1 LPFLGVVV
9 LEEKLPTVLP
19 DPPGFVRQ
27 DLGSKDFRFAPILD
41 PKSITDV
48 GVVTLREGKARGVK
62 DVVSLFCF
70 QAGYRCTGDD
80 LMMTVG
86 YVYSIRMDKRI
97 PNVSRAVLHQALISS
112 VKVARREMLKRR
124 VPIYIAANRIHPV
137 QVFKRLK
144 LTFFLDSLDRLAA
157 NITPVIALQHLVSL
171 NIPPR
176 RITTSPSVLLVH
188 PARLGHREHRY
199 LDRERRGML
208 VRATDLDPDLGSV
221 RRAMLIAPGRKGQS
235 CRCAEMVVS
244 GTCPLTQS
252 EIQKPIRTNPLRF
265 PKSSCGTWLHLASS
279 RIAEIPSGRHTLKA

>member
-1 LPFLGVVV
+1 VI
-9 LEEKLPTVLP
+9 P

-97 PNVSRAVLHQALISS
+97 PGVSRAVLHQALINS
-112 VKVARREMLKRR
+112 VKVARREMLRRR
-124 VPIYIAANRIHPV
+124 VPIYIAANRLHPV
-137 QVFKRLK
+137 RIPRRSRL
-144 LTFFLDSLDRLAA
+144 TSFLDSLDRLAA
-157 NITPVIALQHLVSL
+157 NIMPAIELQRLVSL

-188 PARLGHREHRY
+188 PARLGHRAHPY

-208 VRATDLDPDLGSV
+208 VRAIDPDLGPGWA
-221 RRAMLIAPGRKGQS
+221 RRDMSIARGLKGQS
-235 CRCAEMVVS
+235 CRRAEMADSASFLPVTWKTVTWKTVTYPPQVTKSSS
-244 GTCPLTQS
+244 GTTLG
-252 EIQKPIRTNPLRF
+252 
-265 PKSSCGTWLHLASS
+265 SCTITRC
-279 RIAEIPSGRHTLKA
+279 RIDQADITDQGLGFRAGP

>member
-1 LPFLGVVV
+1 VI
-9 LEEKLPTVLP
+9 P

-27 DLGSKDFRFAPILD
+27 DLGSKDFRFAPILN

-97 PNVSRAVLHQALISS
+97 PGVSRAVLHQALINS
-112 VKVARREMLKRR
+112 VKVARREMLRRR
-124 VPIYIAANRIHPV
+124 VPIYIAANRLHPV
-137 QVFKRLK
+137 RIPRRSRLNS
-144 LTFFLDSLDRLAA
+144 FLDSLDRLAA
-157 NITPVIALQHLVSL
+157 NIMPAIELQRLVSL
-171 NIPPR
+171 NILPR

-188 PARLGHREHRY
+188 PARLGHREHPY
-199 LDRERRGML
+199 LDRERQGML
-208 VRATDLDPDLGSV
+208 VRATDPDLGPGWA
-221 RRAMLIAPGRKGQS
+221 RRDMSIAPGRKGQS
-235 CRCAEMVVS
+235 RKCAETVVL
-244 GTCPLTQS
+244 GTCLLMQS
-252 EIQKPIRTNPLRF
+252 ERQKPIRTNPLRF
-265 PKSSCGTWLHLASS
+265 PKSSSGTWLDLASS